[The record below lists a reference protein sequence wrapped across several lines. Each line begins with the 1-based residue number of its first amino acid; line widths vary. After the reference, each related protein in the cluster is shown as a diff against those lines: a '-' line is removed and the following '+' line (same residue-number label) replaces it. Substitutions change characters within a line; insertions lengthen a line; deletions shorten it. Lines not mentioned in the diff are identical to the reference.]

1 VLLLRQGAVEA
12 LGKRDEIMK
21 QITRPT
27 GVPKVAQAER
37 PQVERRPAVAAGAAE

>member
-1 VLLLRQGAVEA
+1 VEA

-27 GVPKVAQAER
+27 GVPRVAPVER
-37 PQVERRPAVAAGAAE
+37 PQVERRAAGGE